1 MGVLYHSFCSF
12 AIVFCFFAQKNK
24 KDEQVIVKNVEKSE
38 LCVDTNSYNGYN
50 EVGKGIGMEKIKSK
64 IQLSDHFTYKRL
76 IRFVLPSVAMMV
88 FTSIYG
94 VVDGLFV
101 SNVVGKTPFAAINL
115 IWPFI
120 MMIGAV
126 GFMFGTGG
134 TAIVAKT
141 LGEGKRE
148 QANKYFTMLT
158 LVTVV
163 SGIVLGAVG
172 IALLRPVGMFMGA
185 EGDMLSYA
193 VTYGIIN
200 LCALPFFML
209 QILFQSFFV
218 AAEKPKFG
226 LLVTVAAGLTNMIL
240 DATLVY
246 PFGLEGAAFATALS
260 QCVGGIIPLV
270 YFARKNTS
278 LLRFTKP
285 AFYGK
290 VLLKACTNGSSEL
303 MSNISASVIGTLF
316 NLQLMDIAGED
327 GVSAYGVIMYVAFL
341 FLAMFFGYSVGS
353 APIIGYNY
361 GAGNKAELKNMFK
374 KSVTLMLWGGV
385 FMATVSVLASGVLAD
400 MFVGYDQKLCDMTRR
415 GFSIYAFSFLLS
427 GLNIFGS
434 SLFTA
439 LNNGAV
445 SAGISFLR
453 SFSFQVVLVLLLPRL
468 LGLDGIWLSAFGAE
482 LLSICVTVFFV
493 IKYKKK
499 YQYM

>member
-1 MGVLYHSFCSF
+1 M
-12 AIVFCFFAQKNK
+12 
-24 KDEQVIVKNVEKSE
+24 ENVEKTV
-38 LCVDTNSYNGYN
+38 LCVDTNNNKGYN
-50 EVGKGIGMEKIKSK
+50 ENRKDMAMEKTRSK

-76 IRFVLPSVAMMV
+76 MRFVLPSVAMMV

-101 SNVVGKTPFAAINL
+101 SNVVGKTPFAALNL
-115 IWPFI
+115 IWPFV
-120 MMIGAV
+120 MMIGAA

-134 TAIVAKT
+134 AAVVAKT

-148 QANKYFTMLT
+148 QANKYFTMIT
-158 LVTVV
+158 AVTFV
-163 SGIVLGAVG
+163 SGVVLGTLG
-172 IALLRPVGMFMGA
+172 IALLRPVGTFMGA
-185 EGDMLSYA
+185 EGNMLSYA
-193 VTYGIIN
+193 VIYGTIN

-218 AAEKPKFG
+218 VAEKPKLG
-226 LLVTVAAGLTNMIL
+226 LYVTVAAGLTNMVL
-240 DATLVY
+240 DAALVY

-270 YFARKNTS
+270 YFARKNTG

-290 VLLKACTNGSSEL
+290 VLLKVCTNGSSEL

-316 NLQLMDIAGED
+316 NFQLMKIAGED

-374 KSVTLMLWGGV
+374 KSVTLMLCGGV
-385 FMATVSVLASGVLAD
+385 FMATVSILASGVLAD
-400 MFVGYDQKLCDMTRR
+400 MFVGYDRELYNMTRR
-415 GFSIYAFSFLLS
+415 GFFIYAFSFLLS

-445 SAGISFLR
+445 SAAISFLR
-453 SFSFQVVLVLLLPRL
+453 SFAFQVALVLLLPRL

-482 LLSICVTVFFV
+482 LLSVCLTVFFV
-493 IKYKKK
+493 LKYKKK
-499 YQYM
+499 YQYI

>member
-1 MGVLYHSFCSF
+1 MQ
-12 AIVFCFFAQKNK
+12 I
-24 KDEQVIVKNVEKSE
+24 IVKSVEKTE
-38 LCVDTNSYNGYN
+38 LCVDTNRNKGYN
-50 EVGKGIGMEKIKSK
+50 VFRRDTDMEKNRCK

-115 IWPFI
+115 IWPFV
-120 MMIGAV
+120 MMIGAA

-134 TAIVAKT
+134 TAVVAKT

-148 QANKYFTMLT
+148 LANKYFTMLT
-158 LVTVV
+158 LVTAL
-163 SGIVLGAVG
+163 SGVVLGAVG
-172 IALLRPVGMFMGA
+172 VVLLRPVGIFMGA

-218 AAEKPKFG
+218 TAEKPKLG
-226 LLVTVAAGLTNMIL
+226 LFVTVAAGLTNMIL
-240 DATLVY
+240 DAVLVH

-260 QCVGGIIPLV
+260 QCVGGTIPLV
-270 YFARKNTS
+270 YFARRNTS

-285 AFYGK
+285 SFYGK
-290 VLLKACTNGSSEL
+290 VLLKVCTNGSSEL
-303 MSNISASVIGTLF
+303 MSNISASIIGTLF
-316 NLQLMDIAGED
+316 NLQLMKLAGED

-341 FLAMFFGYSVGS
+341 FLAMFFIHSVRS
-353 APIIGYNY
+353 APQIGYNY
-361 GAGNKAELKNMFK
+361 CEGNRAQLINMFK
-374 KSVTLMLWGGV
+374 KSVVVMLCGGV
-385 FMATVSVLASGVLAD
+385 FMATVSVLASGILAD

-415 GFSIYAFSFLLS
+415 GFFIYAFSFLLS

-434 SLFTA
+434 ALFTA
-439 LNNGAV
+439 LNSGAV
-445 SAGISFLR
+445 SAAISFLR
-453 SFSFQVVLVLLLPRL
+453 SFVFQVVLVLLLPKL
-468 LGLDGIWLSAFGAE
+468 LGLDGIWLSAFGSE

-493 IKYKKK
+493 LKYKKK
-499 YQYM
+499 YHYM